1 MMLPVAPSNSPLV
14 LAHAAR
20 LHAEAKVREM
30 TEKLVCNARALSS
43 ATHDLE
49 LYRRAIEASAN
60 AMVITSAGTPD
71 YIIIYVNPAFERT
84 TGYSAAE
91 VVGRN
96 CKFLQ
101 EGEADQPGI
110 YEIRAAL
117 REQRAGNAVLRNY
130 RKDKSVFWNH
140 LHVAPV
146 RNADGIVSHFVASQY
161 DITEAKKDEANLL
174 YMAHYDKLTGLPNR
188 TFLRDCLQRAIAA
201 AHSSG
206 QALWVLFVS
215 LEGLNVINDNFGHS
229 GTNSILKVTAQRLRE
244 TVCAS
249 DIVAHWCGSDFAI
262 VLTQQQD
269 APLANAMLQAIMAVL
284 NEAFSYG
291 GQDIFLT
298 CSMGVSAYAHNGA
311 DCDTLLDQ
319 ADIAASHAKRH
330 GRNNV
335 RFHSAAMNDLA
346 ALRLRTES
354 ELRQAIEREEF
365 VLHYQPQ
372 VELQS
377 GRVIGMEAL
386 IRWQHPLRG
395 LVSPSEF
402 IAIAEETGLIVPIGA
417 WVLRRACLQNR
428 QWQRDGFA
436 PMRIAVNVS
445 ARQFAQADLA
455 TTIAAVLVEVDLS
468 PAHLELELTES
479 LIMGDVTQAIGA
491 LRELKALGVRIAVD
505 DFGTGYSSLAYLKRL
520 PIDVLK
526 IDRAFVADIGAGDGD
541 DAAIVTTIITLAHA
555 LKLKVIAEGVET
567 IEQLDF
573 LRRNDCDELQGYY
586 FSQPVDADAFTE
598 LLRAGTQLAFT
609 PR

>member
-1 MMLPVAPSNSPLV
+1 
-14 LAHAAR
+14 
-20 LHAEAKVREM
+20 
-30 TEKLVCNARALSS
+30 
-43 ATHDLE
+43 
-49 LYRRAIEASAN
+49 
-60 AMVITSAGTPD
+60 
-71 YIIIYVNPAFERT
+71 
-84 TGYSAAE
+84 
-91 VVGRN
+91 
-96 CKFLQ
+96 
-101 EGEADQPGI
+101 
-110 YEIRAAL
+110 
-117 REQRAGNAVLRNY
+117 
-130 RKDKSVFWNH
+130 
-140 LHVAPV
+140 
-146 RNADGIVSHFVASQY
+146 
-161 DITEAKKDEANLL
+161 
-174 YMAHYDKLTGLPNR
+174 
-188 TFLRDCLQRAIAA
+188 
-201 AHSSG
+201 
-206 QALWVLFVS
+206 
-215 LEGLNVINDNFGHS
+215 
-229 GTNSILKVTAQRLRE
+229 
-244 TVCAS
+244 
-249 DIVAHWCGSDFAI
+249 
-262 VLTQQQD
+262 
-269 APLANAMLQAIMAVL
+269 
-284 NEAFSYG
+284 
-291 GQDIFLT
+291 
-298 CSMGVSAYAHNGA
+298 MGVSAYSHNGA

-365 VLHYQPQ
+365 VLQYQPQ
-372 VELQS
+372 VELKS
-377 GRVIGMEAL
+377 GRIIGMEAL
-386 IRWQHPLRG
+386 IRWQHPQRG
-395 LVSPSEF
+395 LVSPSDF
-402 IAIAEETGLIVPIGA
+402 IALAEETGLIVPIGA

-455 TTIAAVLVEVDLS
+455 KTIAAVLLEVNLS
-468 PAHLELELTES
+468 PEHLELELTES
-479 LIMGDVTQAIGA
+479 LIMNDVGQAIVA

-586 FSQPVDADAFTE
+586 FSKPIDADAFAE
-598 LLRAGTQLAFT
+598 LLRAGKQMAFT